1 MKALRQP
8 ALPPNSEM
16 SDHNEPE
23 EHLEDSPEEGT
34 TPTGGVDQ
42 QKLAE
47 EAARRRKE
55 LPLLQRIVK
64 HFSKDRNTYRELV
77 INAETLEKRVAL
89 LTNGVLDKFE
99 IEHKGENRMVGAI
112 FKGRVQNLESG
123 LKAAF
128 VDIGQ
133 PKNAFLHYWDML
145 PAANDS
151 QVEFIRATESA
162 EQKQRKARY
171 QAKDIP
177 QLFPAGSDIVI
188 QVVKDQI
195 GTKGPRSTTNIAL
208 PGRYL
213 VLMPFSGACGVSRK
227 IEDNAERDRLKDIL
241 RSLTIPEGM
250 GVIIRTAGEGKQARW
265 FVRDLHMLLKR
276 WQAIVEKINAPD
288 RKPVL
293 LYQEPGLIERTVRDF
308 LTEEVDRILVD
319 NPHDFKLVQD
329 LVGEISPRSR
339 SRVELYSDPI
349 PVFERYNI
357 ERQIEQ
363 LFQRRVP
370 LPSGGEIVIDET
382 EALTAID
389 VNTGSHRGKEG
400 KDGSFITQ
408 ANLEAV
414 VEAARQIQ
422 LRNLGGLIMIDTIDM
437 KNAKDRK
444 KVFDTLRE
452 AMENDRAKHQI
463 LPISQLGVLQMTRQ
477 RHTESNT
484 TSMYTACP
492 HCQGRGIVK
501 NPRTVSVEV
510 QRKLLGLIRRLRTER
525 KVSGEIVIRIVLHPI
540 NLDRIKLEDK
550 EFFID
555 LEKSCNVRLL
565 FKHDATFHV
574 ETFKLMDEQGNDF
587 R

>member
-1 MKALRQP
+1 MP
-8 ALPPNSEM
+8 DN
-16 SDHNEPE
+16 NEPE
-23 EHLEDSPEEGT
+23 DINDELPEGGEQTSPI
-34 TPTGGVDQ
+34 DQ
-42 QKLAE
+42 RQLAD
-47 EAARRRKE
+47 EAAKRRKE

-64 HFSKDRNTYRELV
+64 HFSKDRAVYRELV

-112 FKGRVQNLESG
+112 FKGRVQNLEGG

-151 QVEFIRATESA
+151 QVEFIRDNESA

-227 IEDNAERDRLKDIL
+227 IEESSERERLKDIL

-319 NPHDFKLVQD
+319 NPEDFKLVQD
-329 LVGEISPRSR
+329 LVGEVSPRSR
-339 SRVELYSDPI
+339 SRVELYADPI

-389 VNTGSHRGKEG
+389 VNTGGHRGKDG
-400 KDGSFITQ
+400 AKDGNFITQ

-414 VEAARQIQ
+414 TEAARQIK

-437 KNAKDRK
+437 KNPKDRK
-444 KVFDTLRE
+444 KVFDTLRD
-452 AMENDRAKHQI
+452 AMEDDRAKHQI

-501 NPRTVSVEV
+501 NPRTVSVEI
-510 QRKLLGLIRRLRTER
+510 QRKLLSVIRRLRENVGAE
-525 KVSGEIVIRIVLHPI
+525 KEIEINILLHPV
-540 NLDRIKLEDK
+540 NLERIITEDR
-550 EFFID
+550 EFFRD
-555 LEKSCNVRLL
+555 LMKSCKVRLGT
-565 FKHDATFHV
+565 KPDPTYSIEA
-574 ETFKLMDEQGNDF
+574 FKLFDGAGKEL

>member
-1 MKALRQP
+1 MP
-8 ALPPNSEM
+8 ENT
-16 SDHNEPE
+16 EPE
-23 EHLEDSPEEGT
+23 DINDELPEEGGEQT
-34 TPTGGVDQ
+34 SPIDQ
-42 QKLAE
+42 RQLAD
-47 EAARRRKE
+47 EAAKRRKE

-64 HFSKDRNTYRELV
+64 HFSKDRAVYRELV

-112 FKGRVQNLESG
+112 FKGRVQNLEGG

-151 QVEFIRATESA
+151 QVEFIRDNESA

-227 IEDNAERDRLKDIL
+227 IEESSERERLKDIL

-308 LTEEVDRILVD
+308 LTEGGDRILVD
-319 NPHDFKLVQD
+319 NPEDFKLVQD
-329 LVGEISPRSR
+329 LVGEVSPRSR
-339 SRVELYSDPI
+339 SRVELYADPI

-389 VNTGSHRGKEG
+389 VNTGGHRGKDG
-400 KDGSFITQ
+400 AKDGNFITQ

-414 VEAARQIQ
+414 TEAARQIK

-437 KNAKDRK
+437 KNPKDRK
-444 KVFDTLRE
+444 KVFEALRD
-452 AMENDRAKHQI
+452 AMEDDRAKHQI
-463 LPISQLGVLQMTRQ
+463 LPISALGVLQMTRQ

-501 NPRTVSVEV
+501 NPRTVSVEI
-510 QRKLLGLIRRLRTER
+510 QRKLLSVIRRLREATGPE
-525 KVSGEIVIRIVLHPI
+525 KELEINILLHPV
-540 NLDRIKLEDK
+540 NLERIITEDR
-550 EFFID
+550 EFFRD
-555 LEKSCNVRLL
+555 LMKSCKVRLGT
-565 FKHDATFHV
+565 KPDPTYSIEA
-574 ETFKLMDEQGNDF
+574 FKLFDGSGKEL

>member
-1 MKALRQP
+1 MP
-8 ALPPNSEM
+8 ANT
-16 SDHNEPE
+16 EPE
-23 EHLEDSPEEGT
+23 DINDELPEEGGEQT
-34 TPTGGVDQ
+34 SPIDQ
-42 QKLAE
+42 RKLAD
-47 EAARRRKE
+47 EAAKRRKE

-64 HFSKDRNTYRELV
+64 HFSKDRAVYRELV

-112 FKGRVQNLESG
+112 FKGRVQNLEGG

-151 QVEFIRATESA
+151 QVEFIRDNESA

-227 IEDNAERDRLKDIL
+227 IEESAERERLKDIL

-288 RKPVL
+288 RRPVL

-319 NPHDFKLVQD
+319 NPEDFKVVQD
-329 LVGEISPRSR
+329 LVGEVSPRSR
-339 SRVELYSDPI
+339 SRVELYADPI

-357 ERQIEQ
+357 EHQIEQ

-389 VNTGSHRGKEG
+389 VNTGGHRGKDG
-400 KDGSFITQ
+400 AKDGNFITQ

-414 VEAARQIQ
+414 TEAARQIK

-437 KNAKDRK
+437 KNPKDRK
-444 KVFDTLRE
+444 KVFEALRE
-452 AMENDRAKHQI
+452 AMEDDRAKHQI
-463 LPISQLGVLQMTRQ
+463 LPISALGVLQMTRQ

-501 NPRTVSVEV
+501 NPRTVSVEI
-510 QRKLLGLIRRLRTER
+510 QRKLLSVIRRLREAAGPE
-525 KVSGEIVIRIVLHPI
+525 KELEINILLHPV
-540 NLDRIKLEDK
+540 NLERIITEDR
-550 EFFID
+550 EFFRD
-555 LEKSCNVRLL
+555 LMKSCKVRLGT
-565 FKHDATFHV
+565 KPDPTYSIEA
-574 ETFKLMDEQGNDF
+574 FKLFDGAGMEL

>member
-1 MKALRQP
+1 MP
-8 ALPPNSEM
+8 E
-16 SDHNEPE
+16 HNEPE
-23 EHLEDSPEEGT
+23 EIHEDSE
-34 TPTGGVDQ
+34 PTSGQEPIDQ
-42 QKLAE
+42 RKIAE
-47 EAARRRKE
+47 EAARRRKD

-64 HFSKDRNTYRELV
+64 HFSKDRANYRELV
-77 INAETLEKRVAL
+77 INGETLEKRVAL

-99 IEHKGENRMVGAI
+99 IEHKGENRMVGAV
-112 FKGRVQNLESG
+112 FKGRVQNLEAG

-151 QVEFIRATESA
+151 QVEFIRDNESA

-208 PGRYL
+208 PGRYV

-227 IEDNAERDRLKDIL
+227 IEDASERERLKDIL

-265 FVRDLHMLLKR
+265 FVRDLHMLLLR
-276 WQAIVEKINAPD
+276 WQKIVEKINQPD
-288 RKPVL
+288 RRPVL
-293 LYQEPGLIERTVRDF
+293 LHSEPGLIERTVRDF

-319 NPHDFKLVQD
+319 NEEDFRLVQE
-329 LVGEISPRSR
+329 LVGEVSPRSKG
-339 SRVELYSDPI
+339 RVELYSDPI

-357 ERQIEQ
+357 ERQIDQ

-389 VNTGSHRGKEG
+389 VNTGSHKGAG
-400 KDGSFITQ
+400 KDGKDYIVQ

-414 VEAARQIQ
+414 TEAARQIQ

-437 KNAKDRK
+437 KNPKDRK
-444 KVFDTLRE
+444 KVFDQLRE
-452 AMENDRAKHQI
+452 SMENDRAKHQI

-510 QRKLLGLIRRLRTER
+510 QRKLLSVIRRLRETHGPDKEL
-525 KVSGEIVIRIVLHPI
+525 EINILLHPVNLERIVTE
-540 NLDRIKLEDK
+540 DRDFFRDLMKSCRVKLGTKADPTYSV
-550 EFFID
+550 EFF
-555 LEKSCNVRLL
+555 RL
-565 FKHDATFHV
+565 FDASGR
-574 ETFKLMDEQGNDF
+574 EL

>member
-1 MKALRQP
+1 MP
-8 ALPPNSEM
+8 DN
-16 SDHNEPE
+16 NEPE
-23 EHLEDSPEEGT
+23 DINDELPEEGGEQT
-34 TPTGGVDQ
+34 SPIDQ
-42 QKLAE
+42 RQLAD
-47 EAARRRKE
+47 EAAKRRKE

-64 HFSKDRNTYRELV
+64 HFSKDRAVYRELV

-112 FKGRVQNLESG
+112 FKGRVQNLEGG

-151 QVEFIRATESA
+151 QVEFIRDNESA

-227 IEDNAERDRLKDIL
+227 IEESSERERLKDIL

-319 NPHDFKLVQD
+319 NPEDFKLVQD
-329 LVGEISPRSR
+329 LVGEVSPRSR
-339 SRVELYSDPI
+339 SRVELYADPI

-414 VEAARQIQ
+414 TEAARQIQ

-437 KNAKDRK
+437 KNPKDRQ
-444 KVFDTLRE
+444 KVFDTLRD
-452 AMENDRAKHQI
+452 AM
-463 LPISQLGVLQMTRQ
+463 
-477 RHTESNT
+477 
-484 TSMYTACP
+484 
-492 HCQGRGIVK
+492 
-501 NPRTVSVEV
+501 
-510 QRKLLGLIRRLRTER
+510 
-525 KVSGEIVIRIVLHPI
+525 
-540 NLDRIKLEDK
+540 
-550 EFFID
+550 
-555 LEKSCNVRLL
+555 
-565 FKHDATFHV
+565 
-574 ETFKLMDEQGNDF
+574 
-587 R
+587 

>member
-1 MKALRQP
+1 MP
-8 ALPPNSEM
+8 DN
-16 SDHNEPE
+16 NEPE
-23 EHLEDSPEEGT
+23 DINDELPEEGGEQT
-34 TPTGGVDQ
+34 SPIDQ
-42 QKLAE
+42 RQLAD
-47 EAARRRKE
+47 EAAKRRKE

-64 HFSKDRNTYRELV
+64 HFSKDRAVYRELV

-112 FKGRVQNLESG
+112 FKGRVQNLEGG

-151 QVEFIRATESA
+151 QVEFIRDNESA

-227 IEDNAERDRLKDIL
+227 IEESSERERLKDIL

-319 NPHDFKLVQD
+319 NPEDFKLVQD
-329 LVGEISPRSR
+329 LVGEVSPRSR
-339 SRVELYSDPI
+339 SRVELYADPI

-389 VNTGSHRGKEG
+389 VNTGGHRGKDG
-400 KDGSFITQ
+400 AKDGNFITQ

-414 VEAARQIQ
+414 TEAARQIK

-437 KNAKDRK
+437 KNPKDRK
-444 KVFDTLRE
+444 KVFEALRD
-452 AMENDRAKHQI
+452 AMEDDRAKHQI
-463 LPISQLGVLQMTRQ
+463 LPISALGVLQMTRQ

-501 NPRTVSVEV
+501 NPRTVSVEI
-510 QRKLLGLIRRLRTER
+510 QRKLLSVIRRLREATSPDKEL
-525 KVSGEIVIRIVLHPI
+525 EINILLHPV
-540 NLDRIKLEDK
+540 NLERIITEDR
-550 EFFID
+550 EFFRD
-555 LEKSCNVRLL
+555 LMKSCKVRLGT
-565 FKHDATFHV
+565 KPDPTYSIEA
-574 ETFKLMDEQGNDF
+574 FKLFDGAGKEL

>member
-1 MKALRQP
+1 MP
-8 ALPPNSEM
+8 ENT
-16 SDHNEPE
+16 EPE
-23 EHLEDSPEEGT
+23 DIHDELPEGGEQTSPI
-34 TPTGGVDQ
+34 DQ
-42 QKLAE
+42 RQLAD
-47 EAARRRKE
+47 EAAKRRKE

-64 HFSKDRNTYRELV
+64 HFSKDRAVYRELV

-112 FKGRVQNLESG
+112 FKGRVQNLEGG

-151 QVEFIRATESA
+151 QVEFIRDNESA

-227 IEDNAERDRLKDIL
+227 IEEASERERLKDIL

-319 NPHDFKLVQD
+319 NPEDFKLVQD
-329 LVGEISPRSR
+329 LVGEVSPRSR
-339 SRVELYSDPI
+339 SRVELYADPI

-389 VNTGSHRGKEG
+389 VNTGGHRGKDG
-400 KDGSFITQ
+400 AKDGNFITQ

-414 VEAARQIQ
+414 TEAARQIK

-437 KNAKDRK
+437 KNPKDRK
-444 KVFDTLRE
+444 KVFDTLRD
-452 AMENDRAKHQI
+452 AMEDDRAKHQI

-501 NPRTVSVEV
+501 NPRTVSVEI
-510 QRKLLGLIRRLRTER
+510 QRKLLSVIRRLRESVGAE
-525 KVSGEIVIRIVLHPI
+525 KEIEINILLHPV
-540 NLDRIKLEDK
+540 NLERIITEDR
-550 EFFID
+550 EFFRD
-555 LEKSCNVRLL
+555 LMKSCKVRLGT
-565 FKHDATFHV
+565 KPDPTYSIEA
-574 ETFKLMDEQGNDF
+574 FKLFDGAGKEL

>member
-1 MKALRQP
+1 MP
-8 ALPPNSEM
+8 ENT
-16 SDHNEPE
+16 EPE
-23 EHLEDSPEEGT
+23 DINDELPEEGGEQT
-34 TPTGGVDQ
+34 SPIDQ
-42 QKLAE
+42 RQLAD
-47 EAARRRKE
+47 EAAKRRKE

-64 HFSKDRNTYRELV
+64 HFSKDRAVYRELV

-112 FKGRVQNLESG
+112 FKGRVQNLEGG

-151 QVEFIRATESA
+151 QVEFIRDNESA

-227 IEDNAERDRLKDIL
+227 IEESSERERLKDIL

-288 RKPVL
+288 RSPVL

-319 NPHDFKLVQD
+319 NPEDFKLVQD
-329 LVGEISPRSR
+329 LVGEVSPRSR
-339 SRVELYSDPI
+339 SRVELYADPI

-389 VNTGSHRGKEG
+389 VNTGGHRGKDG
-400 KDGSFITQ
+400 AKDGNFITQ

-414 VEAARQIQ
+414 TEAARQIK

-437 KNAKDRK
+437 KNPKDRK
-444 KVFDTLRE
+444 KVFEALRD
-452 AMENDRAKHQI
+452 AMEDDRAKHQI
-463 LPISQLGVLQMTRQ
+463 LPISALGVLQMTRQ

-501 NPRTVSVEV
+501 NPRTVSVEI
-510 QRKLLGLIRRLRTER
+510 QRKLLSVIRRLREATGPE
-525 KVSGEIVIRIVLHPI
+525 KELEINILLHPV
-540 NLDRIKLEDK
+540 NLERIITEDR
-550 EFFID
+550 EFFRD
-555 LEKSCNVRLL
+555 LMKSCKVRLGT
-565 FKHDATFHV
+565 KPDPTYSIEA
-574 ETFKLMDEQGNDF
+574 FKLFDGAGKEL

>member
-1 MKALRQP
+1 MP
-8 ALPPNSEM
+8 ENT
-16 SDHNEPE
+16 EPE
-23 EHLEDSPEEGT
+23 DINDELPEGGEQTSPI
-34 TPTGGVDQ
+34 DQ
-42 QKLAE
+42 RQLAD
-47 EAARRRKE
+47 EAAKRRKE

-64 HFSKDRNTYRELV
+64 HFSKDRATYRELV

-112 FKGRVQNLESG
+112 FKGRVQNLEGG

-151 QVEFIRATESA
+151 QVEFIRDNESA

-227 IEDNAERDRLKDIL
+227 IEESSERERLKDIL

-319 NPHDFKLVQD
+319 NPEDFKLVQD
-329 LVGEISPRSR
+329 LVGEVSPRSR
-339 SRVELYSDPI
+339 SRVEMYADPI

-389 VNTGSHRGKEG
+389 VNTGGHRGKDG
-400 KDGSFITQ
+400 AKDGNFITQ

-414 VEAARQIQ
+414 TEAARQIK

-437 KNAKDRK
+437 KNPKDRK
-444 KVFDTLRE
+444 KVFEALRD
-452 AMENDRAKHQI
+452 AMEDDRAKHQI

-501 NPRTVSVEV
+501 NPRTVSVEI
-510 QRKLLGLIRRLRTER
+510 QRKLLSVIRRLREGTSPDKEL
-525 KVSGEIVIRIVLHPI
+525 EINILLHPV
-540 NLDRIKLEDK
+540 NLERIITEDR
-550 EFFID
+550 EFFRD
-555 LEKSCNVRLL
+555 LMKSCKVRLGT
-565 FKHDATFHV
+565 KPDPTYSIEA
-574 ETFKLMDEQGNDF
+574 FKLFDGAGKEL

>member
-1 MKALRQP
+1 MP
-8 ALPPNSEM
+8 DNT
-16 SDHNEPE
+16 EPE
-23 EHLEDSPEEGT
+23 DINDELPEGGEQTSPI
-34 TPTGGVDQ
+34 DQ
-42 QKLAE
+42 RQLAD
-47 EAARRRKE
+47 EAAKRRKE

-64 HFSKDRNTYRELV
+64 HFSKDRAVYRELV

-112 FKGRVQNLESG
+112 FKGRVQNLEGG

-151 QVEFIRATESA
+151 QVEFIRDNESA

-227 IEDNAERDRLKDIL
+227 IEESSERERLKDIL

-319 NPHDFKLVQD
+319 NPEDFKLVQD
-329 LVGEISPRSR
+329 LVGEVSPRSR
-339 SRVELYSDPI
+339 SRVELYADPI

-389 VNTGSHRGKEG
+389 VNTGGHRGKDG
-400 KDGSFITQ
+400 AKDGNFITQ

-414 VEAARQIQ
+414 TEAARQIK

-437 KNAKDRK
+437 KNPKDRK
-444 KVFDTLRE
+444 KVFDTLRD
-452 AMENDRAKHQI
+452 AMEDDRAKHQI

-501 NPRTVSVEV
+501 NPRTVSVEI
-510 QRKLLGLIRRLRTER
+510 QRKLLSVIRRLRENVGAD
-525 KVSGEIVIRIVLHPI
+525 KEIEINILLHPV
-540 NLDRIKLEDK
+540 NLERIITEDR
-550 EFFID
+550 EFFRD
-555 LEKSCNVRLL
+555 LMKSCKVRLGT
-565 FKHDATFHV
+565 KPDPTYSIEA
-574 ETFKLMDEQGNDF
+574 FKLFDGAGKEL

>member
-16 SDHNEPE
+16 SENTEPE
-23 EHLEDSPEEGT
+23 DHTEDSPEEGT

-112 FKGRVQNLESG
+112 FKGRVQNLEGG

-151 QVEFIRATESA
+151 QVEFIRDNESA

-227 IEDNAERDRLKDIL
+227 IEESSERERLKDIL

-319 NPHDFKLVQD
+319 NPGDFKLVQD

-414 VEAARQIQ
+414 TEAARQIQ

-525 KVSGEIVIRIVLHPI
+525 KVAGEIVIRIVLHPI

-574 ETFKLMDEQGNDF
+574 ETFKLMDEAGNDF

>member
-1 MKALRQP
+1 MP
-8 ALPPNSEM
+8 DN
-16 SDHNEPE
+16 NEPE
-23 EHLEDSPEEGT
+23 DINDELPEGGEQTSPI
-34 TPTGGVDQ
+34 DQ
-42 QKLAE
+42 RQLAD
-47 EAARRRKE
+47 EAAKRRKE

-64 HFSKDRNTYRELV
+64 HFSKDRAVYRELV

-112 FKGRVQNLESG
+112 FKGRVQNLEGG

-151 QVEFIRATESA
+151 QVEFIRDNESA
-162 EQKQRKARY
+162 EQKQRMARY

-213 VLMPFSGACGVSRK
+213 VLMPSSGACGVSRK
-227 IEDNAERDRLKDIL
+227 IEDPKERERLKDIL

-276 WQAIVEKINAPD
+276 WQGIVEKINAPD
-288 RKPVL
+288 RRPVL

-308 LTEEVDRILVD
+308 LTEEIDRILVD
-319 NPHDFKLVQD
+319 NPEDFKLVQE
-329 LVGEISPRSR
+329 LVGEVSPRSR
-339 SRVELYSDPI
+339 SRVELYADPI

-389 VNTGSHRGKEG
+389 VNTGGHRGKDG
-400 KDGSFITQ
+400 AKDGNFITQ

-414 VEAARQIQ
+414 TEAARQIK

-437 KNAKDRK
+437 KNPKDRK
-444 KVFDTLRE
+444 KVFDTLRD
-452 AMENDRAKHQI
+452 AMEDDRAKHQI

-484 TSMYTACP
+484 TSMYTDCP

-501 NPRTVSVEV
+501 NPRTVSVEI
-510 QRKLLGLIRRLRTER
+510 QRKLLSVIRRLRESLGSE
-525 KVSGEIVIRIVLHPI
+525 KEIEINILLHPV
-540 NLDRIKLEDK
+540 NLERIITEDR
-550 EFFID
+550 EFFRD
-555 LEKSCNVRLL
+555 LMKSCKVRLGT
-565 FKHDATFHV
+565 KPDPTYSIEA
-574 ETFKLMDEQGNDF
+574 FKLFDGSGKEL

>member
-1 MKALRQP
+1 MP
-8 ALPPNSEM
+8 DN
-16 SDHNEPE
+16 NEPE
-23 EHLEDSPEEGT
+23 DINDELPEEGGEQT
-34 TPTGGVDQ
+34 SPIDQ
-42 QKLAE
+42 RQLAD
-47 EAARRRKE
+47 EAAKRRKE

-64 HFSKDRNTYRELV
+64 HFSKDRAVYRELV

-112 FKGRVQNLESG
+112 FKGRVQNLEGG

-151 QVEFIRATESA
+151 QVEFIRDNESA

-227 IEDNAERDRLKDIL
+227 IEESSERERLKDIL

-319 NPHDFKLVQD
+319 NPEDFKLVQD
-329 LVGEISPRSR
+329 LVGEVSPRSR
-339 SRVELYSDPI
+339 SRVELYADPI

-389 VNTGSHRGKEG
+389 VNTGGHRGKDG
-400 KDGSFITQ
+400 AKDGNFITQ

-414 VEAARQIQ
+414 TEAARQIK

-437 KNAKDRK
+437 KNPKDRK
-444 KVFDTLRE
+444 KVFDTLRD
-452 AMENDRAKHQI
+452 AMEDDRAKHQI

-501 NPRTVSVEV
+501 NPRTVSVEI
-510 QRKLLGLIRRLRTER
+510 QRKLLSVIRRLRENVGAE
-525 KVSGEIVIRIVLHPI
+525 KEIEINILLHPV
-540 NLDRIKLEDK
+540 NLERIITEDR
-550 EFFID
+550 EFFRD
-555 LEKSCNVRLL
+555 LMKSCKVRLGT
-565 FKHDATFHV
+565 KPDPTYSIEA
-574 ETFKLMDEQGNDF
+574 FKLFDGAGKEL

>member
-1 MKALRQP
+1 MP
-8 ALPPNSEM
+8 DN
-16 SDHNEPE
+16 NEPE
-23 EHLEDSPEEGT
+23 DINDELPE
-34 TPTGGVDQ
+34 GGEQTSLIDQ
-42 QKLAE
+42 RQLAD
-47 EAARRRKE
+47 EAAKRRKE

-64 HFSKDRNTYRELV
+64 HFSKDRAVYRELV

-112 FKGRVQNLESG
+112 FKGRVQNLEGG

-151 QVEFIRATESA
+151 QVEFIRDNESA

-227 IEDNAERDRLKDIL
+227 IEDPSERERLKDIL

-276 WQAIVEKINAPD
+276 WQGIVEKINAPD
-288 RKPVL
+288 RRPVL

-319 NPHDFKLVQD
+319 NPEDFKLVQD
-329 LVGEISPRSR
+329 LVGEVSPRSR
-339 SRVELYSDPI
+339 SRVEMYADPI

-389 VNTGSHRGKEG
+389 VNTGGHRGKDG
-400 KDGSFITQ
+400 AKDGNFITQ

-414 VEAARQIQ
+414 TEAARQIK

-437 KNAKDRK
+437 KNPKDRK
-444 KVFDTLRE
+444 KVFDTLRD
-452 AMENDRAKHQI
+452 AMEDDRAKHQI

-501 NPRTVSVEV
+501 NPRTVSVEI
-510 QRKLLGLIRRLRTER
+510 QRKLLSVIRRLRESVGAE
-525 KVSGEIVIRIVLHPI
+525 KEIEINILLHPV
-540 NLDRIKLEDK
+540 NLERIITEDR
-550 EFFID
+550 EFFRD
-555 LEKSCNVRLL
+555 LMKSCKVRLGT
-565 FKHDATFHV
+565 KPDPTYSIEA
-574 ETFKLMDEQGNDF
+574 FKLFDGSGKEL

>member
-1 MKALRQP
+1 M
-8 ALPPNSEM
+8 SE
-16 SDHNEPE
+16 NTEPE
-23 EHLEDSPEEGT
+23 DHLEDTPEDVAPLAAGLD
-34 TPTGGVDQ
+34 P
-42 QKLAE
+42 QKLAD

-55 LPLLQRIVK
+55 LPLLQRLVK
-64 HFSKDRNTYRELV
+64 HFSKDRNIYRELV

-112 FKGRVQNLESG
+112 FKGRVQNLEAG

-151 QVEFIRATESA
+151 QVEFIRDNESA

-208 PGRYL
+208 PGRYV

-265 FVRDLHMLLKR
+265 FVRDLHLLLKR

-319 NPHDFKLVQD
+319 NPADFKIVQD

-339 SRVELYSDPI
+339 SRVELYADPI
-349 PVFERYNI
+349 PVYERYNI

-389 VNTGSHRGKEG
+389 VNTGSHRGKESKDG
-400 KDGSFITQ
+400 KDGNFITQ

-414 VEAARQIQ
+414 TEAARQIQ

-437 KNAKDRK
+437 KNPKDRK
-444 KVFDTLRE
+444 KVYDTLRE
-452 AMENDRAKHQI
+452 AMEGDRAKHQI

-501 NPRTVSVEV
+501 NARTVSVEV
-510 QRKLLGLIRRLRTER
+510 QRKLLGLVRRLRTER
-525 KVSGEIVIRIVLHPI
+525 RVTGEIVIRIVLHPI

-565 FKHDATFHV
+565 FKHDTAFHV
-574 ETFKLMDEQGNDF
+574 ETFKLMDEAGNDF

>member
-1 MKALRQP
+1 MP
-8 ALPPNSEM
+8 ENT
-16 SDHNEPE
+16 EPE
-23 EHLEDSPEEGT
+23 DINDELPEGGEQTSPI
-34 TPTGGVDQ
+34 DQ
-42 QKLAE
+42 RQLAD
-47 EAARRRKE
+47 EAAKRRKE

-64 HFSKDRNTYRELV
+64 HFSKDRAVYRELV

-112 FKGRVQNLESG
+112 FKGRVQNLEGG

-151 QVEFIRATESA
+151 QVEFIRDNESA

-227 IEDNAERDRLKDIL
+227 IEESSERERLKDIL

-319 NPHDFKLVQD
+319 NPEDFKLVQD
-329 LVGEISPRSR
+329 LVGEVSPRSR
-339 SRVELYSDPI
+339 SRVELYADPI

-389 VNTGSHRGKEG
+389 VNTGGHRGKDG
-400 KDGSFITQ
+400 AKDGNFITQ

-414 VEAARQIQ
+414 TEAARQIK

-437 KNAKDRK
+437 KNPKDRK
-444 KVFDTLRE
+444 KVFEVLRD
-452 AMENDRAKHQI
+452 AMEDDRAKHQI

-501 NPRTVSVEV
+501 NPRTVSVEI
-510 QRKLLGLIRRLRTER
+510 QRKLLSVIRRLREGVGPE
-525 KVSGEIVIRIVLHPI
+525 KELEINILLHPV
-540 NLDRIKLEDK
+540 NLERIITEDR
-550 EFFID
+550 EFFRD
-555 LEKSCNVRLL
+555 LMKSCKVRLGT
-565 FKHDATFHV
+565 KPDPTYSIEA
-574 ETFKLMDEQGNDF
+574 FKLFDGAGKEL

>member
-1 MKALRQP
+1 MP
-8 ALPPNSEM
+8 ENT
-16 SDHNEPE
+16 EPE
-23 EHLEDSPEEGT
+23 DINDELPEEGGEQAS
-34 TPTGGVDQ
+34 PIDQ
-42 QKLAE
+42 RQLAD
-47 EAARRRKE
+47 EAAKRRKE

-64 HFSKDRNTYRELV
+64 HFSKDRAVYRELV

-112 FKGRVQNLESG
+112 FKGRVQNLEGG

-151 QVEFIRATESA
+151 QVEFIRDNESA

-227 IEDNAERDRLKDIL
+227 IEESSERERLKDIL

-319 NPHDFKLVQD
+319 NPEDFKLVQD
-329 LVGEISPRSR
+329 LVGDVSPRSR
-339 SRVELYSDPI
+339 SRVELYADPI

-389 VNTGSHRGKEG
+389 VNTGGHRGKDG
-400 KDGSFITQ
+400 AKDGNFITQ

-414 VEAARQIQ
+414 TEAARQIK

-437 KNAKDRK
+437 KNPKDRK
-444 KVFDTLRE
+444 KVFEALRD
-452 AMENDRAKHQI
+452 AMEDDRAKHQI
-463 LPISQLGVLQMTRQ
+463 LPISALGVLQMTRQ

-501 NPRTVSVEV
+501 NPRTVSVEI
-510 QRKLLGLIRRLRTER
+510 QRKLLSVIRRLREATSPDKEL
-525 KVSGEIVIRIVLHPI
+525 EINILLHPV
-540 NLDRIKLEDK
+540 NLERIITEDR
-550 EFFID
+550 EFFRD
-555 LEKSCNVRLL
+555 LMKSCKVRLGT
-565 FKHDATFHV
+565 KPDPTYSIEA
-574 ETFKLMDEQGNDF
+574 FKLFDGAGKEL

>member
-1 MKALRQP
+1 MP
-8 ALPPNSEM
+8 DN
-16 SDHNEPE
+16 NEPE
-23 EHLEDSPEEGT
+23 DINDELPEGGEQTSPI
-34 TPTGGVDQ
+34 DQ
-42 QKLAE
+42 RQLAD
-47 EAARRRKE
+47 EAAKRRKE

-64 HFSKDRNTYRELV
+64 HFSKDRAVYRELV

-112 FKGRVQNLESG
+112 FKGRVQNLEGG

-151 QVEFIRATESA
+151 QVEFIRDNESA

-227 IEDNAERDRLKDIL
+227 IEESSERERLKDIL

-319 NPHDFKLVQD
+319 NPEDFKLVQD
-329 LVGEISPRSR
+329 LVGEVSPRSR
-339 SRVELYSDPI
+339 SRVELYADPI

-389 VNTGSHRGKEG
+389 VNTGGHRGKDG
-400 KDGSFITQ
+400 AKDGNFITQ

-414 VEAARQIQ
+414 TEAARQIK

-437 KNAKDRK
+437 KNPKDRK

-452 AMENDRAKHQI
+452 AMEDDRAKHQI

-501 NPRTVSVEV
+501 NPRTVSVEI
-510 QRKLLGLIRRLRTER
+510 QRKLLSVIRRLRESVGNE
-525 KVSGEIVIRIVLHPI
+525 KEIEINILLHPV
-540 NLDRIKLEDK
+540 NLERIITEDR
-550 EFFID
+550 EFFRD
-555 LEKSCNVRLL
+555 LMKSCKVRLGT
-565 FKHDATFHV
+565 KPDPTYSIEA
-574 ETFKLMDEQGNDF
+574 FKLFDGSGKEL

>member
-1 MKALRQP
+1 MP
-8 ALPPNSEM
+8 E
-16 SDHNEPE
+16 HTEPE
-23 EHLEDSPEEGT
+23 DINEELPEGGEQTSPI
-34 TPTGGVDQ
+34 DQ
-42 QKLAE
+42 RKLAD
-47 EAARRRKE
+47 EAAKRRKE

-64 HFSKDRNTYRELV
+64 HFSKDRAVYRELV

-112 FKGRVQNLESG
+112 FKGRVQNLEGG

-151 QVEFIRATESA
+151 QVEFIRDNESA

-227 IEDNAERDRLKDIL
+227 IEESSERERLKDIL

-319 NPHDFKLVQD
+319 NPEDFKLVQD
-329 LVGEISPRSR
+329 LVGEVSPRSR
-339 SRVELYSDPI
+339 SRVELYADPI

-389 VNTGSHRGKEG
+389 VNTGGHRGKDG
-400 KDGSFITQ
+400 AKDGNFITQ

-414 VEAARQIQ
+414 TEAARQIK

-437 KNAKDRK
+437 KNPKDRK
-444 KVFDTLRE
+444 KVFEALRD
-452 AMENDRAKHQI
+452 AMEDDRAKHQI

-501 NPRTVSVEV
+501 NPRTVSVEI
-510 QRKLLGLIRRLRTER
+510 QRKLLSVIRRLREGVGPE
-525 KVSGEIVIRIVLHPI
+525 KELEINILLHPV
-540 NLDRIKLEDK
+540 NLERIITEDR
-550 EFFID
+550 EFFRD
-555 LEKSCNVRLL
+555 LMKSCKVRLGT
-565 FKHDATFHV
+565 KPDPTYSIEA
-574 ETFKLMDEQGNDF
+574 FKLFDGAGKEL

>member
-1 MKALRQP
+1 MP
-8 ALPPNSEM
+8 DN
-16 SDHNEPE
+16 NEPE
-23 EHLEDSPEEGT
+23 DINDELPEEGGEQT
-34 TPTGGVDQ
+34 SPIDQ
-42 QKLAE
+42 RQLAD
-47 EAARRRKE
+47 EAAKRRKE

-64 HFSKDRNTYRELV
+64 HFSKDRAVYRELV

-112 FKGRVQNLESG
+112 FKGRVQNLEGG

-151 QVEFIRATESA
+151 QVEFIRDNESA

-227 IEDNAERDRLKDIL
+227 IEDPSERERLKDIL

-288 RKPVL
+288 RRPVL

-319 NPHDFKLVQD
+319 NPEDFKLVQD
-329 LVGEISPRSR
+329 LVGEVSPRSR
-339 SRVELYSDPI
+339 SRVEMYADPI

-389 VNTGSHRGKEG
+389 VNTGGHRGKDG
-400 KDGSFITQ
+400 AKDGNFITQ

-414 VEAARQIQ
+414 TEAARQIK

-437 KNAKDRK
+437 KNPKDRK
-444 KVFDTLRE
+444 KVFDTLRD
-452 AMENDRAKHQI
+452 AMEDDRAKHQI

-501 NPRTVSVEV
+501 NPRTVSVEI
-510 QRKLLGLIRRLRTER
+510 QRKLLSVIRRLRESAGPE
-525 KVSGEIVIRIVLHPI
+525 KEIEINILLHPV
-540 NLDRIKLEDK
+540 NLERIITEDR
-550 EFFID
+550 EFFRD
-555 LEKSCNVRLL
+555 LMKSCKVRLGT
-565 FKHDATFHV
+565 KPDPTYSIEA
-574 ETFKLMDEQGNDF
+574 FKLFDGAGKEL

>member
-1 MKALRQP
+1 MP
-8 ALPPNSEM
+8 DN
-16 SDHNEPE
+16 NEPE
-23 EHLEDSPEEGT
+23 DINDELPE
-34 TPTGGVDQ
+34 GGEQTAPIDQ
-42 QKLAE
+42 RELAD
-47 EAARRRKE
+47 EAAKRRKE

-64 HFSKDRNTYRELV
+64 HFSKDRAVYRELV

-112 FKGRVQNLESG
+112 FKGRVQNLEGG

-151 QVEFIRATESA
+151 QVEFIRDNESA
-162 EQKQRKARY
+162 EQKQRMARY

-213 VLMPFSGACGVSRK
+213 VLMPSSGACGVSRK
-227 IEDNAERDRLKDIL
+227 IEDPKERERLKDIL

-319 NPHDFKLVQD
+319 NPEDFKLVQD
-329 LVGEISPRSR
+329 LVGEVSPRSR
-339 SRVELYSDPI
+339 SRVELYADPI

-389 VNTGSHRGKEG
+389 VNTGGHRGKDG
-400 KDGSFITQ
+400 AKDGNFITQ

-414 VEAARQIQ
+414 TEAARQIK

-437 KNAKDRK
+437 KNPKDRK

-452 AMENDRAKHQI
+452 AMEDDRAKHQI

-501 NPRTVSVEV
+501 NPRTVSVEI
-510 QRKLLGLIRRLRTER
+510 QRKLLSVIRRLRESAGPE
-525 KVSGEIVIRIVLHPI
+525 KELEINILLHPV
-540 NLDRIKLEDK
+540 NLERIITEDR
-550 EFFID
+550 EFFRD
-555 LEKSCNVRLL
+555 LMKSCKVRLGT
-565 FKHDATFHV
+565 KPDPTYSIEA
-574 ETFKLMDEQGNDF
+574 FKLFDGSGKEL

>member
-1 MKALRQP
+1 MTD
-8 ALPPNSEM
+8 NT
-16 SDHNEPE
+16 EPE
-23 EHLEDSPEEGT
+23 DINDELPEGSEQT
-34 TPTGGVDQ
+34 SLIDQ
-42 QKLAE
+42 RQLAD
-47 EAARRRKE
+47 EAAKRRKE

-64 HFSKDRNTYRELV
+64 HFSKDRAVYRELV

-99 IEHKGENRMVGAI
+99 IEHKGENRMVGAV

-151 QVEFIRATESA
+151 QVEFIRDNESA

-227 IEDNAERDRLKDIL
+227 IEESSERERLKDIL

-319 NPHDFKLVQD
+319 NPEDFKLVQD
-329 LVGEISPRSR
+329 LVGEVSPRSR
-339 SRVELYSDPI
+339 SRVELYADPI

-382 EALTAID
+382 EALPAID
-389 VNTGSHRGKEG
+389 VNTGGHRGKDG
-400 KDGSFITQ
+400 AKDGNFITQ

-414 VEAARQIQ
+414 TEAARQIK

-437 KNAKDRK
+437 KNPKDRK

-452 AMENDRAKHQI
+452 AMEDDRAKHQI

-501 NPRTVSVEV
+501 NPRTVSVEI
-510 QRKLLGLIRRLRTER
+510 QRKLLSVIRRLRESVGPD
-525 KVSGEIVIRIVLHPI
+525 KEIEINILLHPV
-540 NLDRIKLEDK
+540 NLERIITEDR
-550 EFFID
+550 EFFRD
-555 LEKSCNVRLL
+555 LMKSCKVRLGT
-565 FKHDATFHV
+565 KPDQTYSIEA
-574 ETFKLMDEQGNDF
+574 FKLFDGAGREL

>member
-1 MKALRQP
+1 MP
-8 ALPPNSEM
+8 DN
-16 SDHNEPE
+16 NEPE
-23 EHLEDSPEEGT
+23 DINDELPEGGEQT
-34 TPTGGVDQ
+34 TPIDQ
-42 QKLAE
+42 RQLAD
-47 EAARRRKE
+47 EAAKRRKE

-64 HFSKDRNTYRELV
+64 HFSKDRAVYRELV

-112 FKGRVQNLESG
+112 FKGRVQNLEGG

-151 QVEFIRATESA
+151 QVEFIRDNESA
-162 EQKQRKARY
+162 EQKQRMARY

-213 VLMPFSGACGVSRK
+213 VLMPSSGACGVSRK
-227 IEDNAERDRLKDIL
+227 IEDPKERERLKDIL

-276 WQAIVEKINAPD
+276 WQGIVEKINAPD
-288 RKPVL
+288 RRPVL

-319 NPHDFKLVQD
+319 NPEDFKLVQD
-329 LVGEISPRSR
+329 LVGEVSPRSR
-339 SRVELYSDPI
+339 SRVELYADPI

-389 VNTGSHRGKEG
+389 VNTGGHRGKDG
-400 KDGSFITQ
+400 AKDGNFITQ

-414 VEAARQIQ
+414 TEAARQIK

-437 KNAKDRK
+437 KNPKDRK
-444 KVFDTLRE
+444 KVFDTLRD
-452 AMENDRAKHQI
+452 AMEDDRAKHQI
-463 LPISQLGVLQMTRQ
+463 LPISALGVLQMTRQ

-501 NPRTVSVEV
+501 NPRTVSVEI
-510 QRKLLGLIRRLRTER
+510 QRKLLSVIRRLRESVGAE
-525 KVSGEIVIRIVLHPI
+525 KEIEINILLHPV
-540 NLDRIKLEDK
+540 NLERIITEDG
-550 EFFID
+550 EFFRD
-555 LEKSCNVRLL
+555 LMKSCKVRLGT
-565 FKHDATFHV
+565 KPDPTYSIEA
-574 ETFKLMDEQGNDF
+574 FKLFDGSGKEL

>member
-1 MKALRQP
+1 MP
-8 ALPPNSEM
+8 ENT
-16 SDHNEPE
+16 EPE
-23 EHLEDSPEEGT
+23 DINDELPEEGGEQAS
-34 TPTGGVDQ
+34 PIDQ
-42 QKLAE
+42 RQLAD
-47 EAARRRKE
+47 EAAKRRKE

-64 HFSKDRNTYRELV
+64 HFSKDRAVYRELV

-112 FKGRVQNLESG
+112 FKGRVQNLEGG

-151 QVEFIRATESA
+151 QVEFIRDNESA

-227 IEDNAERDRLKDIL
+227 IEDPSERERLKDIL

-288 RKPVL
+288 RRPVL

-319 NPHDFKLVQD
+319 NPEDFKLVQD
-329 LVGEISPRSR
+329 LVGEVSPRSR
-339 SRVELYSDPI
+339 SRVEMYADPI

-389 VNTGSHRGKEG
+389 VNTGGHRGKDG
-400 KDGSFITQ
+400 AKDGNFITQ

-414 VEAARQIQ
+414 TEAARQIK

-437 KNAKDRK
+437 KNPKDRK

-452 AMENDRAKHQI
+452 AMEDDRAKHQI

-501 NPRTVSVEV
+501 NPRTVSVEI
-510 QRKLLGLIRRLRTER
+510 QRKLLSVIRRLRESVGAE
-525 KVSGEIVIRIVLHPI
+525 KEIEINILLHPV
-540 NLDRIKLEDK
+540 NLERIITEDR
-550 EFFID
+550 EFFRD
-555 LEKSCNVRLL
+555 LMKSCKVRLGT
-565 FKHDATFHV
+565 KPDPTYSIEA
-574 ETFKLMDEQGNDF
+574 FKLFDGSGKEL

>member
-1 MKALRQP
+1 MP
-8 ALPPNSEM
+8 E
-16 SDHNEPE
+16 HNEPE
-23 EHLEDSPEEGT
+23 EIHDESE
-34 TPTGGVDQ
+34 PTSGQDRIDQ
-42 QKLAE
+42 RKIAE

-64 HFSKDRNTYRELV
+64 HFSKDRANFRELV
-77 INAETLEKRVAL
+77 INGETLEKRVAL

-99 IEHKGENRMVGAI
+99 IEHKGENRMVGAV
-112 FKGRVQNLESG
+112 FKGRVQNLEAG

-151 QVEFIRATESA
+151 QVEFIRDNESA

-208 PGRYL
+208 PGRYV

-227 IEDNAERDRLKDIL
+227 IEDASERERLKDIL

-265 FVRDLHMLLKR
+265 FVRDLHMLLLR
-276 WQAIVEKINAPD
+276 WQKIVEKINQPD
-288 RKPVL
+288 RRPVL
-293 LYQEPGLIERTVRDF
+293 LHSEPGLIERTVRDF

-319 NPHDFKLVQD
+319 NEEDFRLVQE
-329 LVGEISPRSR
+329 LVGEVSPRSR

-389 VNTGSHRGKEG
+389 VNTGSHKGAG
-400 KDGSFITQ
+400 KDGKDYIVQ

-414 VEAARQIQ
+414 TEAARQIQ

-437 KNAKDRK
+437 KNPKDRK
-444 KVFDTLRE
+444 KVFDQLRE
-452 AMENDRAKHQI
+452 AMENDRAEHQI

-484 TSMYTACP
+484 TSMYTGCP

-510 QRKLLGLIRRLRTER
+510 QRKLL
-525 KVSGEIVIRIVLHPI
+525 SVIRKLRETHGPDKELEINILLHPV
-540 NLDRIKLEDK
+540 NLERIVTEDRD
-550 EFFID
+550 FFRD
-555 LEKSCNVRLL
+555 LMKSCKVRLGTKADPTYSVESFRL
-565 FKHDATFHV
+565 FDASGK
-574 ETFKLMDEQGNDF
+574 EL

>member
-1 MKALRQP
+1 MP
-8 ALPPNSEM
+8 DN
-16 SDHNEPE
+16 NEPE
-23 EHLEDSPEEGT
+23 DINDELPV
-34 TPTGGVDQ
+34 GGEQTVPIDQ
-42 QKLAE
+42 RQLAD
-47 EAARRRKE
+47 EAAKRRKE

-64 HFSKDRNTYRELV
+64 HFSKDRAVYRELV

-99 IEHKGENRMVGAI
+99 IEHKGENRMVGAV
-112 FKGRVQNLESG
+112 FKGRVQNLEGG

-151 QVEFIRATESA
+151 QVEFIRDNESA
-162 EQKQRKARY
+162 EQKQRMARY

-213 VLMPFSGACGVSRK
+213 VLMPSSGACGVSRK
-227 IEDNAERDRLKDIL
+227 IEDPKERERLKDIL

-276 WQAIVEKINAPD
+276 WQGIVEKINAPD
-288 RKPVL
+288 RRPVL

-319 NPHDFKLVQD
+319 NPEDFKLVQD
-329 LVGEISPRSR
+329 LVGEVSPRSR
-339 SRVELYSDPI
+339 SRVELYADPI

-389 VNTGSHRGKEG
+389 VNTGGHRGKDG
-400 KDGSFITQ
+400 AKDGNFITQ

-414 VEAARQIQ
+414 TEAARQIK

-437 KNAKDRK
+437 KNPKDRK

-452 AMENDRAKHQI
+452 AMEDDRAKHQI
-463 LPISQLGVLQMTRQ
+463 LPISALGVLQMTRQ

-501 NPRTVSVEV
+501 NPRTVSVEI
-510 QRKLLGLIRRLRTER
+510 QRKLLSVIRRLRESVGAER
-525 KVSGEIVIRIVLHPI
+525 EIEINILLHPV
-540 NLDRIKLEDK
+540 NLERIITEDR
-550 EFFID
+550 EFFRD
-555 LEKSCNVRLL
+555 LMKSCKVRLGT
-565 FKHDATFHV
+565 KPDPTYSIEA
-574 ETFKLMDEQGNDF
+574 FKLFDGSGKEL

>member
-1 MKALRQP
+1 M
-8 ALPPNSEM
+8 SE
-16 SDHNEPE
+16 NQEPE
-23 EHLEDSPEEGT
+23 EHLEESPEDGT
-34 TPTGGVDQ
+34 TPNSGVDP
-42 QKLAE
+42 QKLAD

-151 QVEFIRATESA
+151 QVEFIRDNESA

-208 PGRYL
+208 PGRFL

-227 IEDNAERDRLKDIL
+227 IEDPRERDRLKDIL
-241 RSLTIPEGM
+241 RNLTIPEGM

-319 NPHDFKLVQD
+319 NPADFKLVQD

-414 VEAARQIQ
+414 TEAARQIQ

-437 KNAKDRK
+437 KNPKDRK
-444 KVFDTLRE
+444 KVFDTLRD

-510 QRKLLGLIRRLRTER
+510 QRKLLSLIRRLRTEK

-574 ETFKLMDEQGNDF
+574 ETFKLMDEAGNDF

>member
-1 MKALRQP
+1 MP
-8 ALPPNSEM
+8 DN
-16 SDHNEPE
+16 NEPE
-23 EHLEDSPEEGT
+23 DINDELPEGGEQTSPI
-34 TPTGGVDQ
+34 DQ
-42 QKLAE
+42 RQLAD
-47 EAARRRKE
+47 EAAKRRKE

-64 HFSKDRNTYRELV
+64 HFSKDRAVYRELV

-112 FKGRVQNLESG
+112 FKGRVQNLEGG

-151 QVEFIRATESA
+151 QVEFIRDNESA
-162 EQKQRKARY
+162 EQKQRMARY

-213 VLMPFSGACGVSRK
+213 VLMPSSGACGVSRK
-227 IEDNAERDRLKDIL
+227 IEDPKERERLKDIL

-276 WQAIVEKINAPD
+276 WQGIVEKINAPD
-288 RKPVL
+288 RRPVL

-308 LTEEVDRILVD
+308 LTEEIDRILVD
-319 NPHDFKLVQD
+319 NPEDFKLVQE
-329 LVGEISPRSR
+329 LVGEVSPRSR
-339 SRVELYSDPI
+339 SRVELYADPI

-389 VNTGSHRGKEG
+389 VNTGGHRGKDG
-400 KDGSFITQ
+400 AKDGNFITQ

-414 VEAARQIQ
+414 TEAARQIK

-437 KNAKDRK
+437 KNPKDRK
-444 KVFDTLRE
+444 KVFDTLRD
-452 AMENDRAKHQI
+452 AMEDDRAKHQI
-463 LPISQLGVLQMTRQ
+463 LPISQLGMLQMTRQ

-484 TSMYTACP
+484 TSMYTDCP

-501 NPRTVSVEV
+501 NPRTVSVEI
-510 QRKLLGLIRRLRTER
+510 QRKLLSVIRRLRESLGSE
-525 KVSGEIVIRIVLHPI
+525 KEIEINILLHPV
-540 NLDRIKLEDK
+540 NLERIITEDR
-550 EFFID
+550 EFFRD
-555 LEKSCNVRLL
+555 LMKSCKVRLGT
-565 FKHDATFHV
+565 KPDPTYSIEA
-574 ETFKLMDEQGNDF
+574 FKLFDGSGKEL

>member
-1 MKALRQP
+1 MP
-8 ALPPNSEM
+8 DN
-16 SDHNEPE
+16 NEPE
-23 EHLEDSPEEGT
+23 DINDELPE
-34 TPTGGVDQ
+34 GGEQTSLIDQ
-42 QKLAE
+42 RQLAD
-47 EAARRRKE
+47 EAAKRRKE

-64 HFSKDRNTYRELV
+64 HFSKDRAVYRELV

-112 FKGRVQNLESG
+112 FKGRVQNLEGG

-151 QVEFIRATESA
+151 QVEFIRDNESA

-227 IEDNAERDRLKDIL
+227 IEDPSERERLKDIL

-288 RKPVL
+288 RRPVL

-319 NPHDFKLVQD
+319 NPEDFKLVQD
-329 LVGEISPRSR
+329 LVGEVSPRSR
-339 SRVELYSDPI
+339 SRVEMYADPI

-389 VNTGSHRGKEG
+389 VNTGGHRGKDG
-400 KDGSFITQ
+400 AKDGNFITQ

-414 VEAARQIQ
+414 TEAARQIK

-437 KNAKDRK
+437 KNPKDRK
-444 KVFDTLRE
+444 KVFDTLRD
-452 AMENDRAKHQI
+452 AMEDDRAKHQI

-501 NPRTVSVEV
+501 NPRTVSVEI
-510 QRKLLGLIRRLRTER
+510 QRKLLSVIRRLRESVGPE
-525 KVSGEIVIRIVLHPI
+525 KEIEINILLHPV
-540 NLDRIKLEDK
+540 NLERIITEDR
-550 EFFID
+550 EFFRD
-555 LEKSCNVRLL
+555 LMKSCKVRLGT
-565 FKHDATFHV
+565 KPDPTYSIEA
-574 ETFKLMDEQGNDF
+574 FKLFDGSGKEL

>member
-1 MKALRQP
+1 MP
-8 ALPPNSEM
+8 DN
-16 SDHNEPE
+16 NEPE
-23 EHLEDSPEEGT
+23 DINDELPEEGGEQT
-34 TPTGGVDQ
+34 SPIDQ
-42 QKLAE
+42 RQLAD
-47 EAARRRKE
+47 EAAKRRKE

-64 HFSKDRNTYRELV
+64 HFSKDRAVYRELV

-112 FKGRVQNLESG
+112 FKGRVQNLEGG

-151 QVEFIRATESA
+151 QVEFIRDNESA

-227 IEDNAERDRLKDIL
+227 IEESSERERLKDIL

-288 RKPVL
+288 RRPVL

-319 NPHDFKLVQD
+319 NPEDFKLVQD
-329 LVGEISPRSR
+329 LVGEVSPRSR
-339 SRVELYSDPI
+339 SRVEMYADPI

-389 VNTGSHRGKEG
+389 VNTGGHRGKDG
-400 KDGSFITQ
+400 AKDGNFITQ

-414 VEAARQIQ
+414 TEAARQIK

-437 KNAKDRK
+437 KNPKDRK

-452 AMENDRAKHQI
+452 AMEDDRAKHQI
-463 LPISQLGVLQMTRQ
+463 LPISALGVLQMTRQ

-501 NPRTVSVEV
+501 NPRTVSVEI
-510 QRKLLGLIRRLRTER
+510 QRKLLSVIRRLRESVGAE
-525 KVSGEIVIRIVLHPI
+525 KEIEINILLHPV
-540 NLDRIKLEDK
+540 NLERIITEDR
-550 EFFID
+550 EFFRD
-555 LEKSCNVRLL
+555 LMKSCKVRLGT
-565 FKHDATFHV
+565 KPDPTYSIEA
-574 ETFKLMDEQGNDF
+574 FKLFDGSGKEL

>member
-1 MKALRQP
+1 MP
-8 ALPPNSEM
+8 DN
-16 SDHNEPE
+16 NEPE
-23 EHLEDSPEEGT
+23 DINDELPEGGEQTSPI
-34 TPTGGVDQ
+34 DQ
-42 QKLAE
+42 RQLAD
-47 EAARRRKE
+47 EAAKRRKE

-64 HFSKDRNTYRELV
+64 HFSKDRAVYRELV

-112 FKGRVQNLESG
+112 FKGRVQNLEGG

-151 QVEFIRATESA
+151 QVEFIRDNESA

-227 IEDNAERDRLKDIL
+227 IEESSERERLKDIL

-319 NPHDFKLVQD
+319 NPEDFKLVQD
-329 LVGEISPRSR
+329 LVGEVSPRSR
-339 SRVELYSDPI
+339 SRVELYADPI

-389 VNTGSHRGKEG
+389 VNTGGHRGKDG
-400 KDGSFITQ
+400 AKDGNFITQ

-414 VEAARQIQ
+414 TEAARQIK

-437 KNAKDRK
+437 KNPKDRK
-444 KVFDTLRE
+444 KVFEALRD
-452 AMENDRAKHQI
+452 AMEDDRAKHQI
-463 LPISQLGVLQMTRQ
+463 LPISALGVLQMTRQ

-501 NPRTVSVEV
+501 NPRTVSVEI
-510 QRKLLGLIRRLRTER
+510 QRKLLSVIRRLREATSPDKEL
-525 KVSGEIVIRIVLHPI
+525 EINILLHPV
-540 NLDRIKLEDK
+540 NLERIITEDR
-550 EFFID
+550 EFFRD
-555 LEKSCNVRLL
+555 LMKSCKVRLGT
-565 FKHDATFHV
+565 KPDPTYSIEA
-574 ETFKLMDEQGNDF
+574 FKLFDGAGKEL

>member
-1 MKALRQP
+1 MP
-8 ALPPNSEM
+8 ENT
-16 SDHNEPE
+16 EPE
-23 EHLEDSPEEGT
+23 DINDELPEEGGEQT
-34 TPTGGVDQ
+34 SPIDQ
-42 QKLAE
+42 RQLAD
-47 EAARRRKE
+47 EAAKRRKE

-64 HFSKDRNTYRELV
+64 HFSKDRAVYRELV

-112 FKGRVQNLESG
+112 FKGRVQNLEGG

-151 QVEFIRATESA
+151 QVEFIRDNESA

-227 IEDNAERDRLKDIL
+227 IEEASERERLKDIL

-288 RKPVL
+288 RRPVL

-319 NPHDFKLVQD
+319 NPEDFKLVQD
-329 LVGEISPRSR
+329 LVGEVSPRSR
-339 SRVELYSDPI
+339 SRVEMYADPI

-389 VNTGSHRGKEG
+389 VNTGGHRGKDG
-400 KDGSFITQ
+400 AKDGNFITQ

-414 VEAARQIQ
+414 TEAARQIK

-437 KNAKDRK
+437 KNPKDRK
-444 KVFDTLRE
+444 KVFEALRD
-452 AMENDRAKHQI
+452 AMEDDRAKHQI
-463 LPISQLGVLQMTRQ
+463 LPISALGVLQMTRQ

-501 NPRTVSVEV
+501 NPRTVSVEI
-510 QRKLLGLIRRLRTER
+510 QRKLLSVIRRLREAAGPE
-525 KVSGEIVIRIVLHPI
+525 KELEINILLHPV
-540 NLDRIKLEDK
+540 NLERIITEDR
-550 EFFID
+550 EFFRD
-555 LEKSCNVRLL
+555 LMKSCKVRLGT
-565 FKHDATFHV
+565 KPDPTYSIEA
-574 ETFKLMDEQGNDF
+574 FKLFDGAGKEL

>member
-1 MKALRQP
+1 MP
-8 ALPPNSEM
+8 ENT
-16 SDHNEPE
+16 EPE
-23 EHLEDSPEEGT
+23 DINDELPEEGGEQT
-34 TPTGGVDQ
+34 SPIDQ
-42 QKLAE
+42 RQLAD
-47 EAARRRKE
+47 EAAKRRKE

-64 HFSKDRNTYRELV
+64 HFSKDRAVYRELV

-112 FKGRVQNLESG
+112 FKGRVQNLEGG

-151 QVEFIRATESA
+151 QVEFIRDNESA

-227 IEDNAERDRLKDIL
+227 IEESSERERLKDIL

-288 RKPVL
+288 RRPVL

-319 NPHDFKLVQD
+319 NPEDFKLVQD
-329 LVGEISPRSR
+329 LVGEVSPRSR
-339 SRVELYSDPI
+339 SRVELYADPI

-389 VNTGSHRGKEG
+389 VNTGGHRGKDG
-400 KDGSFITQ
+400 AKDGNFITQ

-414 VEAARQIQ
+414 TEAARQIK

-437 KNAKDRK
+437 KNPKDRK
-444 KVFDTLRE
+444 KVFEALRD
-452 AMENDRAKHQI
+452 AMEDDRAKHQI
-463 LPISQLGVLQMTRQ
+463 LPISALGVLQMTRQ

-501 NPRTVSVEV
+501 NPRTVSVEI
-510 QRKLLGLIRRLRTER
+510 QRKLLSVIRRLREATSPE
-525 KVSGEIVIRIVLHPI
+525 KELEINILLHPV
-540 NLDRIKLEDK
+540 NLERIITEDR
-550 EFFID
+550 EFFRD
-555 LEKSCNVRLL
+555 LMKSCKVRLGT
-565 FKHDATFHV
+565 KPDPTYSIEA
-574 ETFKLMDEQGNDF
+574 FKLFDGAGKEL

>member
-1 MKALRQP
+1 MP
-8 ALPPNSEM
+8 DNT
-16 SDHNEPE
+16 EPE
-23 EHLEDSPEEGT
+23 DHHEELPEGGEQTSPI
-34 TPTGGVDQ
+34 DQ
-42 QKLAE
+42 RKLAE
-47 EAARRRKE
+47 EATKRRKE

-64 HFSKDRNTYRELV
+64 HFSKDRAVYRELV

-99 IEHKGENRMVGAI
+99 IEHKGENRMVGAV
-112 FKGRVQNLESG
+112 FKGRVQNLEGG

-151 QVEFIRATESA
+151 QVEFIRDNESA

-227 IEDNAERDRLKDIL
+227 IEDASERERLKDIL

-319 NPHDFKLVQD
+319 NPEDFKLVQD
-329 LVGEISPRSR
+329 LVGEVSPRSR
-339 SRVELYSDPI
+339 SRVELYADPI

-389 VNTGSHRGKEG
+389 VNTGGHRGKDG
-400 KDGSFITQ
+400 AKDGNFITQ

-414 VEAARQIQ
+414 TEAARQIK

-437 KNAKDRK
+437 KNPKDRK

-452 AMENDRAKHQI
+452 AMEDDRAKHQI

-501 NPRTVSVEV
+501 NPRTVSVEI
-510 QRKLLGLIRRLRTER
+510 QRKLLSVIRRLRETAGPE
-525 KVSGEIVIRIVLHPI
+525 KELEINILLHPV
-540 NLDRIKLEDK
+540 NLERIITEDR
-550 EFFID
+550 EFFRD
-555 LEKSCNVRLL
+555 LMKSCKVRLGT
-565 FKHDATFHV
+565 KPDPTYSIEA
-574 ETFKLMDEQGNDF
+574 FKLFDGAGKEL

>member
-1 MKALRQP
+1 MP
-8 ALPPNSEM
+8 DN
-16 SDHNEPE
+16 NEPE
-23 EHLEDSPEEGT
+23 DINDELPE
-34 TPTGGVDQ
+34 GGEQTAPIDQ
-42 QKLAE
+42 RELAD
-47 EAARRRKE
+47 EAAKRRKE

-64 HFSKDRNTYRELV
+64 HFSKDRAVYRELV

-112 FKGRVQNLESG
+112 FKGRVQNLEGG

-151 QVEFIRATESA
+151 QVEFIRDNESA
-162 EQKQRKARY
+162 EQKQRMARY

-213 VLMPFSGACGVSRK
+213 VLMPSSGACGVSRK
-227 IEDNAERDRLKDIL
+227 IEDPKERERLKDIL

-276 WQAIVEKINAPD
+276 WQGIVEKINAPD
-288 RKPVL
+288 RRPVL

-319 NPHDFKLVQD
+319 NPEDFKLVQD
-329 LVGEISPRSR
+329 LVGEVSPRSR
-339 SRVELYSDPI
+339 SRVELYADPI

-389 VNTGSHRGKEG
+389 VNTGGHRGKDG
-400 KDGSFITQ
+400 AKDGNFITQ

-414 VEAARQIQ
+414 TEAARQIK

-437 KNAKDRK
+437 KNPKDRK
-444 KVFDTLRE
+444 KVFDTLRD
-452 AMENDRAKHQI
+452 AMEDDRAKHQI
-463 LPISQLGVLQMTRQ
+463 LPISALGVLQMTRQ

-501 NPRTVSVEV
+501 NPRTVSVEI
-510 QRKLLGLIRRLRTER
+510 QRKLLSVIRRLRESVGAE
-525 KVSGEIVIRIVLHPI
+525 KEIEINILLHPV
-540 NLDRIKLEDK
+540 NLERIITEDR
-550 EFFID
+550 EFFRD
-555 LEKSCNVRLL
+555 LMKSCKVRLGT
-565 FKHDATFHV
+565 KPDPTYSIEA
-574 ETFKLMDEQGNDF
+574 FKLFDGSGKEL

>member
-1 MKALRQP
+1 MP
-8 ALPPNSEM
+8 DNT
-16 SDHNEPE
+16 EPE
-23 EHLEDSPEEGT
+23 DIHDELPEGGEQTSPI
-34 TPTGGVDQ
+34 DQ
-42 QKLAE
+42 RKLAD
-47 EAARRRKE
+47 EAAKRRKE

-64 HFSKDRNTYRELV
+64 HFSKDRAVYRELV

-112 FKGRVQNLESG
+112 FKGRVQNLEGG

-151 QVEFIRATESA
+151 QVEFIRDNESA

-213 VLMPFSGACGVSRK
+213 VLLPFSGACGVSRK
-227 IEDNAERDRLKDIL
+227 IEESSERERLKDIL

-319 NPHDFKLVQD
+319 NPEDFKLVQD
-329 LVGEISPRSR
+329 LVGEVSPRSR
-339 SRVELYSDPI
+339 SRVELYADPI

-389 VNTGSHRGKEG
+389 VNTGGHRGKDG
-400 KDGSFITQ
+400 AKDGNFITQ

-414 VEAARQIQ
+414 TEAARQIK

-437 KNAKDRK
+437 KNPKDRK
-444 KVFDTLRE
+444 KVFDALRD
-452 AMENDRAKHQI
+452 AMEDDRAKHQI

-501 NPRTVSVEV
+501 NPRTVSVEI
-510 QRKLLGLIRRLRTER
+510 QRKLLSVIRRLRESAGPE
-525 KVSGEIVIRIVLHPI
+525 KELEINILLHPV
-540 NLDRIKLEDK
+540 NLERIITEDR
-550 EFFID
+550 EFFRD
-555 LEKSCNVRLL
+555 LMKSCKVRLGT
-565 FKHDATFHV
+565 KPDPTYSIEA
-574 ETFKLMDEQGNDF
+574 FKLFDGAGKEL